1 MKKIN
6 CAIIGQGGAGGINYP
21 QRRRDGLIKAVS
33 VGYGILMQNGS
44 SLDVVEKAVEIL
56 EDITVFNAGTGS
68 ALNLKG
74 EAEMDASIMT
84 NKLGFGAVAAIKN
97 VKNPIKVA
105 RLVMEKTDHLLLCA
119 EGAIKF
125 ARSMGIK
132 YYNTKT
138 KEKERVW
145 KRKRKNLKSAY
156 FKKLNKLVDL
166 YETVSI
172 VAIDKNGLI
181 CVGISTGGITLRLP
195 GRIGDTPVIGT
206 GIYADKNGVVSATGH
221 GEEIMRHMIAFRAV
235 SLMVRYPAQTA
246 GKKVIDYATKNGCKC
261 GLIGIDKK
269 GRILCANNTKAMS
282 WCYIKNGKM
291 ELFKY

>member
-21 QRRRDGLIKAVS
+21 QRRRDGLIKAVGI
-33 VGYGILMQNGS
+33 GYGILMQNGS

-56 EDITVFNAGTGS
+56 ENTTVFNAGTGS

-195 GRIGDTPVIGT
+195 GRIGDTPIIGT

-235 SLMVRYPAQTA
+235 SLMARYPAQAA
-246 GKKVIDYATKNGCKC
+246 GKNC
-261 GLIGIDKK
+261 LILYNC
-269 GRILCANNTKAMS
+269 RAV
-282 WCYIKNGKM
+282 
-291 ELFKY
+291 